1 MIPIK
6 NLKDK
11 NGNIIPWDTSLL
23 SKNEGM
29 SIRQTE
35 RQIEKS
41 EYLPALIKMSNVFDK
56 KNNHINKSIFEHQ
69 YSLIKK
75 KRNLLLFVQFRKV
88 KNNLWIFFTND
99 QRNGRKWIW
108 HRSKILTELNII
120 EYCNSILRKYNNN
133 IYFLPI
139 DNLIDT
145 FLSLKL
151 DYPNEVFTKVG
162 KNNALFLKSSFY
174 EHIKKNN
181 NPLFKSKNKETIDHL
196 DALESE
202 SIHIIREAAAEA
214 DNPVMLYSIGK
225 DSAVM
230 LHLAAKAFFP
240 GKIPFPLLHVDTG
253 WKFRQM
259 YEFRDYISK
268 KYETEL
274 IVFQNKDGVN
284 QNINPFDHGSIKHTH
299 IMKTVPLLQ
308 AIEKY
313 KFDIAFG
320 GARRDEEKSRAKER
334 IFSFRDSAHQW
345 NPKNQRPELWNIYNT
360 KINSNESIR
369 AFPLSNWT
377 ELDIWKYIQKEKIE
391 IVPLYFAAYRPLVS
405 RNGTMLMIDDDRLKI
420 EKNESVFIKK
430 IRFRT
435 LGCYPLTGAIES
447 NSINVDEIVEELIN
461 LKVSERQGRLIDN
474 DESASMEK
482 KKIEGYF

>member
-1 MIPIK
+1 M
-6 NLKDK
+6 
-11 NGNIIPWDTSLL
+11 
-23 SKNEGM
+23 
-29 SIRQTE
+29 
-35 RQIEKS
+35 
-41 EYLPALIKMSNVFDK
+41 NV
-56 KNNHINKSIFEHQ
+56 
-69 YSLIKK
+69 
-75 KRNLLLFVQFRKV
+75 
-88 KNNLWIFFTND
+88 
-99 QRNGRKWIW
+99 
-108 HRSKILTELNII
+108 
-120 EYCNSILRKYNNN
+120 
-133 IYFLPI
+133 
-139 DNLIDT
+139 
-145 FLSLKL
+145 
-151 DYPNEVFTKVG
+151 
-162 KNNALFLKSSFY
+162 
-174 EHIKKNN
+174 KKNN
-181 NPLFKSKNKETIDHL
+181 NQLFISKNKKTIDHL

-274 IVFQNKDGVN
+274 IVFQNKDGIK

-360 KINSNESIR
+360 KINLQSLSYQSIFNKGYINE
-369 AFPLSNWT
+369 
-377 ELDIWKYIQKEKIE
+377 
-391 IVPLYFAAYRPLVS
+391 VV
-405 RNGTMLMIDDDRLKI
+405 
-420 EKNESVFIKK
+420 KNFKN
-430 IRFRT
+430 
-435 LGCYPLTGAIES
+435 P
-447 NSINVDEIVEELIN
+447 
-461 LKVSERQGRLIDN
+461 
-474 DESASMEK
+474 
-482 KKIEGYF
+482 